1 MTATQ
6 GVAARSATDRFFDE
20 LDERG
25 REPLLKNACGT
36 LRFDLRDGGRTEHWY
51 VAVDHGDVRVSRRS
65 ARADTVVRL
74 DKTTFEGVAR
84 GRVNALAATLRG
96 ELVPEGDLGLLFL
109 FQRVFPSPPPAD

>member
-20 LDERG
+20 LDGRD
-25 REPLLKNACGT
+25 REPLLKDACGT
-36 LRFDLRDGGRTEHWY
+36 LRFDLRDGERTEHRY
-51 VAVDHGDVRVSRRS
+51 VVIDHGAVRVSRRA

-74 DKTTFEGVAR
+74 DKSTFDGVAE

-96 ELVPEGDLGLLFL
+96 ELEPDGDLGLLFL
-109 FQRVFPSPPPAD
+109 FQRIFPSPPTSK